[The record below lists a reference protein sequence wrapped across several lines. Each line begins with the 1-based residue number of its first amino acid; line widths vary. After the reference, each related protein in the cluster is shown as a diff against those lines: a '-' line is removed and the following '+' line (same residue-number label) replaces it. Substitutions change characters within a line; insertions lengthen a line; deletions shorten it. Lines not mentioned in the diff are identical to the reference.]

1 MSLKIIITGASSGLG
16 KALAKHYASLGAIL
30 GLIARNKAP
39 LEALVNELPDTCGA
53 VFYDIDVRNAQSM
66 QSAAG
71 DFIQRYG
78 CPDIVIANAGI
89 SQGTLTEYAEDS
101 KVFESILATNVIG
114 IVNTFQPFISVMRT
128 QSKGSL
134 VGISSVASYRGLP
147 GGSAYSASKAA
158 ANSYLES
165 LRVEMY
171 GSGVSVITVCPGYI
185 VTPMTAN
192 NPFRMPFILTAE
204 TTAKKIVHIINHK
217 KLYSIIPWQMAIVA
231 RVLKLLPNFIYDRL
245 FSIMPRKPRK

>member
-1 MSLKIIITGASSGLG
+1 MPLKIIITGASSGLG
-16 KALAKHYASLGAIL
+16 KALAKHYASLGSTL
-30 GLIARNKAP
+30 GLIARNKTS
-39 LEALVNELPDTCGA
+39 LESLVNELPDTTSI
-53 VFYDIDVRNAQSM
+53 FYDIDVRDAESM
-66 QSAAG
+66 QSAAS

-101 KVFESILATNVIG
+101 KVFESILATNVTG
-114 IVNTFQPFISVMRT
+114 IVNTFQPFITVMRT
-128 QSKGSL
+128 QGKGNL

-147 GGSAYSASKAA
+147 GASAYSSSKAA

-171 GSGVSVITVCPGYI
+171 GSGVSVITICPGYI

-192 NPFRMPFILTAE
+192 NPFQMPFIMTAE
-204 TTAKKIVHIINHK
+204 TAAKKIVHIINHK
-217 KLYSIIPWQMAIVA
+217 KIFSVIPWQMGIVA
-231 RVLKLLPNFIYDRL
+231 RILKLLPNFVYDRL
-245 FSIMPRKPRK
+245 FSIMPRKPRG

>member
-1 MSLKIIITGASSGLG
+1 MPLKIIITGASSGLG
-16 KALAKHYASLGAIL
+16 KALAKHYASLGATL
-30 GLIARNKAP
+30 GLIARNKTS
-39 LEALVNELPDTCGA
+39 LEALVNELPDTVS
-53 VFYDIDVRNAQSM
+53 VFYDIDVRDAESM
-66 QSAAG
+66 QSAAA

-101 KVFESILATNVIG
+101 KVFESILATNVTG
-114 IVNTFQPFISVMRT
+114 IVNTFQPFITVMRT
-128 QSKGSL
+128 QGKGNL

-147 GGSAYSASKAA
+147 GASAYSASKAA

-171 GSGVSVITVCPGYI
+171 GSGVSVITICPGYI

-192 NPFRMPFILTAE
+192 NPFQMPFIMTAE

-217 KLYSIIPWQMAIVA
+217 KSFSVIPWQMGIVA
-231 RVLKLLPNFIYDRL
+231 GILKLLPNFVYDRL
-245 FSIMPRKPRK
+245 FSIMPRKPRG

>member
-1 MSLKIIITGASSGLG
+1 MSSKIIITGASSGLG
-16 KALAKHYASLGAIL
+16 RALAKHYASLGATL
-30 GLIARNKAP
+30 GLIARSKAP
-39 LEALVNELPDTCGA
+39 LEALVNELPDPGTA
-53 VFYDIDVRNAQSM
+53 FYDIDVRDAESM

-71 DFIQRYG
+71 DFIQHYG

-101 KVFESILATNVIG
+101 KVFESILATNVTG
-114 IVNTFQPFISVMRT
+114 IVNTFQPFIAVMRS
-128 QSKGSL
+128 QGKGSL

-192 NPFRMPFILTAE
+192 NPFRMPFIMTAE
-204 TTAKKIVHIINHK
+204 TAAKKIEHIIRHK
-217 KLYSIIPWQMAIVA
+217 QLYSVIPWQMAIVA
-231 RVLKLLPNFIYDRL
+231 RILKLLPDFVYDRL
-245 FSIMPRKPRK
+245 FSIMPRKPR

>member
-1 MSLKIIITGASSGLG
+1 MPLKIIITGASSGLG
-16 KALAKHYASLGAIL
+16 KALARHYASLGSTL
-30 GLIARNKAP
+30 GLIARNKP
-39 LEALVNELPDTCGA
+39 SLESLVNELPDTA
-53 VFYDIDVRNAQSM
+53 SIFYDIDVRDAESM
-66 QSAAG
+66 RSAAS

-101 KVFESILATNVIG
+101 KVFESILATNVTG
-114 IVNTFQPFISVMRT
+114 IVNTFQPFITVMRT
-128 QSKGSL
+128 QGKGNL

-147 GGSAYSASKAA
+147 GASAYSSSKAA

-171 GSGVSVITVCPGYI
+171 GSGVSVITICPGYI

-192 NPFRMPFILTAE
+192 NPFQMPFIMTAE
-204 TTAKKIVHIINHK
+204 TAAKKIVHIINHK
-217 KLYSIIPWQMAIVA
+217 KIFSVIPWQMGIVA
-231 RVLKLLPNFIYDRL
+231 RILKLLPNFVYDRL
-245 FSIMPRKPRK
+245 FSIMPRKPRG

>member
-30 GLIARNKAP
+30 GLIARNKTS
-39 LEALVNELPDTCGA
+39 LESLVNELPDTVS
-53 VFYDIDVRNAQSM
+53 VFYAIDVRDAESM
-66 QSAAG
+66 QSAAS

-101 KVFESILATNVIG
+101 KIFESILATNVTG
-114 IVNTFQPFISVMRT
+114 IVNTFQPFITIMRT
-128 QSKGSL
+128 QGKGNL
-134 VGISSVASYRGLP
+134 VGISSVASCRGLP

-165 LRVEMY
+165 LRVEMFK
-171 GSGVSVITVCPGYI
+171 SGVSVITICPGYI
-185 VTPMTAN
+185 ITPMTAN
-192 NPFRMPFILTAE
+192 NPFQMPFIMTAE
-204 TTAKKIVHIINHK
+204 TAAKKIVHIINHK
-217 KLYSIIPWQMAIVA
+217 KIFSVIPWQMGIVA
-231 RVLKLLPNFIYDRL
+231 RILRLLPNFVYDRL
-245 FSIMPRKPRK
+245 FSIMPRKPRG

>member
-1 MSLKIIITGASSGLG
+1 MPLKIIITGASSGLG
-16 KALAKHYASLGAIL
+16 KALAKHYASLGSTL
-30 GLIARNKAP
+30 GLIARNKP
-39 LEALVNELPDTCGA
+39 SLESLVNELPDTA
-53 VFYDIDVRNAQSM
+53 SIFYDIDVRDAESM
-66 QSAAG
+66 QSAAS

-101 KVFESILATNVIG
+101 KVFESILATNVTG
-114 IVNTFQPFISVMRT
+114 IVNTFQPFITVMRT
-128 QSKGSL
+128 QGKGNL

-147 GGSAYSASKAA
+147 GASAYSSSKAA

-171 GSGVSVITVCPGYI
+171 GSGVSVITICPGYI

-192 NPFRMPFILTAE
+192 NPFQMPFIMTAE
-204 TTAKKIVHIINHK
+204 TAAKKIVHIINHK
-217 KLYSIIPWQMAIVA
+217 KIFSVIPWQMGIVA
-231 RVLKLLPNFIYDRL
+231 RILKLLPNFVYDRL
-245 FSIMPRKPRK
+245 FSIMPRKPRG

>member
-16 KALAKHYASLGAIL
+16 RALARHYASFGATL
-30 GLIARNKAP
+30 GLIARRKAS
-39 LEALVNELPDTCGA
+39 LEVLINELPDSDTI
-53 VFYDIDVRNAQSM
+53 FYDIDVRDAESM
-66 QSAAG
+66 QSAAS
-71 DFIQRYG
+71 DFIHRYG

-101 KVFESILATNVIG
+101 KIFDSILATNVTG
-114 IVNTFQPFISVMRT
+114 IVNTFQPFIALMRT
-128 QSKGSL
+128 QGKGSL

-171 GSGVSVITVCPGYI
+171 GSGVSIITVCPGYI

-192 NPFRMPFILTAE
+192 NPFPMPFIMTAE
-204 TTAKKIVHIINHK
+204 TTAKKIVHIIKHK
-217 KLYSIIPWQMAIVA
+217 KLYSVIPWQMAIVA
-231 RVLKLLPNFIYDRL
+231 RILKLLPNFIYDRL
-245 FSIMPRKPRK
+245 FSIMPRKPR

>member
-1 MSLKIIITGASSGLG
+1 MPLKIIITGASSGLG
-16 KALAKHYASLGAIL
+16 KALARHYASLGSTL
-30 GLIARNKAP
+30 GLIARNRTS
-39 LEALVNELPDTCGA
+39 LESLVNELPDTA
-53 VFYDIDVRNAQSM
+53 SIFYDIDVRDAESM
-66 QSAAG
+66 RSAAS

-101 KVFESILATNVIG
+101 KVFESILATNVTG
-114 IVNTFQPFISVMRT
+114 IVNTFQPFITVMRT
-128 QSKGSL
+128 QGKGNL

-147 GGSAYSASKAA
+147 GASAYSSSKAA

-171 GSGVSVITVCPGYI
+171 GSGVSVITICPGYI

-192 NPFRMPFILTAE
+192 NPFQMPFIMTAQ
-204 TTAKKIVHIINHK
+204 TAAKKIVHIINHK
-217 KLYSIIPWQMAIVA
+217 KVFSVIPWQMGIVA
-231 RVLKLLPNFIYDRL
+231 RILKLLPNFVYDRL
-245 FSIMPRKPRK
+245 FSIMPRKPRG

>member
-1 MSLKIIITGASSGLG
+1 MPLKIIITGASSGLG
-16 KALAKHYASLGAIL
+16 KALAKHYASLGSTL
-30 GLIARNKAP
+30 GLIARNKTS
-39 LEALVNELPDTCGA
+39 LESLVNELPDTTSI
-53 VFYDIDVRNAQSM
+53 FYDIDVRDAESM
-66 QSAAG
+66 RSAAG

-101 KVFESILATNVIG
+101 KVFESILATNVTG
-114 IVNTFQPFISVMRT
+114 IVNTFQPFITVMRT
-128 QSKGSL
+128 QGKGNL

-147 GGSAYSASKAA
+147 GASAYSSSKAA

-171 GSGVSVITVCPGYI
+171 GSGVSVITICPGYI

-192 NPFRMPFILTAE
+192 NPFQMPFIMTAQ
-204 TTAKKIVHIINHK
+204 TAAKKIVHIINHK
-217 KLYSIIPWQMAIVA
+217 KVFSVIPWQMGIVA
-231 RVLKLLPNFIYDRL
+231 RILKLLPNFVYDRL
-245 FSIMPRKPRK
+245 FSIMPRKPRG

>member
-1 MSLKIIITGASSGLG
+1 MPLKIIITGASSGLG
-16 KALAKHYASLGAIL
+16 KALARHYASLGSTL
-30 GLIARNKAP
+30 GLIARNRTS
-39 LEALVNELPDTCGA
+39 LESLVNELPDTA
-53 VFYDIDVRNAQSM
+53 SIFYDIDVRDAESM
-66 QSAAG
+66 QSAAS

-101 KVFESILATNVIG
+101 KVFESILATNVTG
-114 IVNTFQPFISVMRT
+114 IVNTFQPFITVMRT
-128 QSKGSL
+128 QGKGNL

-147 GGSAYSASKAA
+147 GASAYSSSKAA

-171 GSGVSVITVCPGYI
+171 GSGVSVITICPGYI

-192 NPFRMPFILTAE
+192 NPFQMPFIMTAQ
-204 TTAKKIVHIINHK
+204 TAAKKIVHIINHK
-217 KLYSIIPWQMAIVA
+217 KVFSVIPWQMGIVA
-231 RVLKLLPNFIYDRL
+231 RILKLLPNFVYDRL
-245 FSIMPRKPRK
+245 FSIMPRKPRG